1 VARQKQHV
9 DGTTVMQNSDAYT
22 KELERLHA
30 RKSFGNAS
38 GVPDILQSFLDD
50 HPDVASILDFGCGKG
65 TPFESLT
72 SKDMKVY
79 SYDPITNPI
88 KLPKQ
93 VDLVYSRD
101 VLEHIEPEQ
110 IDSVLQKLFTI
121 GQKYQ
126 HHLIACHPAKKGLSD
141 GRNAHLII
149 EQPEWWKQKI
159 QTIPGWKIIYEHIK
173 GPKRKYFKNDTVID
187 IVKYTVVLE
196 RIA

>member
-1 VARQKQHV
+1 MARQKQHV

-30 RKSFGNAS
+30 RKSFGTAS
-38 GVPDILQSFLDD
+38 GVPGILQSFLDD
-50 HPDVASILDFGCGKG
+50 RPDVKSILDFGCGKG
-65 TPFESLT
+65 TPLQSL
-72 SKDMKVY
+72 SNKDMTIY
-79 SYDPITNPI
+79 NYDPITNPI
-88 KLPKQ
+88 ELPKQ

-110 IDSVLQKLFTI
+110 IDSVLNKLFTI
-121 GQKYQ
+121 SNKYQ

-149 EQPEWWKQKI
+149 ERPKWWKQKI
-159 QTIPGWKIIYEHIK
+159 QTIPGWKIIYDHIK
-173 GPKRKYFKNDTVID
+173 GPKRKVFKNNTVID

-196 RIA
+196 RIK

>member
-1 VARQKQHV
+1 MARQKQHV

-30 RKSFGNAS
+30 RKSFGTAS
-38 GVPDILQSFLDD
+38 GVPGILQSFLDD
-50 HPDVASILDFGCGKG
+50 RPDIKSILDFGCGKG
-65 TPFESLT
+65 TPFESLV

-88 KLPKQ
+88 ELPKQ

-110 IDSVLQKLFTI
+110 IDSVLNKLFTI
-121 GQKYQ
+121 SNKYQ

-149 EQPEWWKQKI
+149 ERPKWWKQKI
-159 QTIPGWKIIYEHIK
+159 QTIPGWKIIYDHIK
-173 GPKRKYFKNDTVID
+173 GPKRKVFKNNTVID

-196 RIA
+196 RIK